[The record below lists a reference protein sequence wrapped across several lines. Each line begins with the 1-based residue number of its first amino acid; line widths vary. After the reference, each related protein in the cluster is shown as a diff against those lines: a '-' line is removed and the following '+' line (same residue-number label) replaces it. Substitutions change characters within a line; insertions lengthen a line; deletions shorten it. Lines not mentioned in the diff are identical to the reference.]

1 MKRVFLFFWI
11 IFGLCLSLIEAQTRV
26 EYKLPDI
33 PGYVTLKGDFHIH
46 TFYSD
51 GSVAPEDRVREAWRD
66 GLDVIAITDHI
77 EHPNT
82 QFSPIDLN
90 KPYDLAIKTANEYG
104 ILLIKGGEIT
114 RSMPPGHFNVLF
126 VQDLNRFRKD
136 KLEDVYLEV
145 KRQQG
150 FMIWNHPGWSAQI
163 TDSMKWYPKHT
174 ELYDQ
179 NLLNGIEIHN
189 EREYYSKVFQWALD
203 KSLTIFANSDI
214 HAPIDFLFDPTKRE
228 HRAMTIVLA
237 KDRSIEAIKEAF
249 INHRT
254 LAIFDEKIYGSEQY
268 VKPFLENCI
277 VVSENITIPGR
288 TDEIYISLT
297 NISDFP
303 IHLVGLNNEQ
313 YQLPKSID
321 LHPSTTIRVKVSQI
335 KEMQKGINRLQL
347 SFKVANG
354 FISPEQNATI
364 SIPVEFMNWGVVKLE
379 KKSNLWYIYD
389 TFSTNKIEPMYSI
402 DNSSP
407 NISIQ
412 KPFYDKDSLHLKI
425 VAYKFEP
432 PVEISYISGTLFEL
446 SKTSLVYEADYFLHQ
461 GMNQKIVLKNEPHQK
476 YYGNGAETLLDGI
489 KGTNA
494 FTDGKWVGFKGNDL
508 DAVIT
513 FDSLTDISNVTLT
526 FLENNHS
533 WIFMPTQITIEISYD
548 GIHFK
553 SYYSTTIKPN
563 DTEQNGGIQTIQAQ
577 KKVKKVK
584 SIRVYAKNRGIC
596 PEWHNSKG
604 KACWL
609 FVSEIV
615 IK

>member
-1 MKRVFLFFWI
+1 MKQIILILGISIGILVF
-11 IFGLCLSLIEAQTRV
+11 GGSIEAQTRV

-33 PGYVTLKGDFHIH
+33 PGFVTLKGDFHIH

-51 GSVAPEDRVREAWRD
+51 GSVAPEDRVKEAWRD

-82 QFSPIDLN
+82 QFSPVDLN
-90 KPYDLAIKTANEYG
+90 KSYDLAIKTANEYG

-126 VQDLNRFRKD
+126 VQDLNRLRKE
-136 KLEDVYLEV
+136 KLEEVYMEV

-189 EREYYSKVFQWALD
+189 EREYYPKVFQWALD

-237 KDRSIEAIKEAF
+237 KDRSIEGVKDAF

-254 LAIFDEKIYGSEQY
+254 LAIFDEKIYGTESY
-268 VKPFLENCI
+268 LKPFIENCI
-277 VVSENITIPGR
+277 SVSENITIPGR
-288 TDEIYISLT
+288 TEEIYVSLT
-297 NISDFP
+297 NNSDFP
-303 IHLVGLNNEQ
+303 IHLEGMSNDQ
-313 YQLPKSID
+313 FQLPKKID
-321 LHPSTTIRVKVSQI
+321 LLPNTTVRVKVSQI
-335 KEMQKGINRLQL
+335 KSMQKGINRLQL
-347 SFKVANG
+347 PFKVLNG
-354 FISPEQNATI
+354 FMTPDQNVVITI
-364 SIPVEFMNWGVVKLE
+364 SVEFMNWGVVTLQKLTKDKWE
-379 KKSNLWYIYD
+379 AIPPILSPELNYWYSVDETQPGYTTLLPFQHAD
-389 TFSTNKIEPMYSI
+389 SI
-402 DNSSP
+402 HFKMSAIHN
-407 NISIQ
+407 NNQFGQI
-412 KPFYDKDSLHLKI
+412 
-425 VAYKFEP
+425 
-432 PVEISYISGTLFEL
+432 
-446 SKTSLVYEADYFLHQ
+446 YEADYFLHQ

-513 FDSLTDISNVTLT
+513 FDSLTDISNVSIS

-577 KKVKKVK
+577 KKGQKVK
-584 SIRVYAKNRGIC
+584 AIRVYAKNRGVC

-609 FVSEIV
+609 FVSEIE
-615 IK
+615 I

>member
-1 MKRVFLFFWI
+1 MKQIFLILGISIGILVF
-11 IFGLCLSLIEAQTRV
+11 GGSIEAQTRV

-33 PGYVTLKGDFHIH
+33 PGFVTLKGDFHIH

-51 GSVAPEDRVREAWRD
+51 GSVAPEDRVKEAWRD

-77 EHPNT
+77 EYPNN

-90 KPYDLAIKTANEYG
+90 KSYDLAIKTANEYG

-126 VQDLNRFRKD
+126 VQDLNRLRKE
-136 KLEDVYLEV
+136 KLEDVYQEV

-189 EREYYSKVFQWALD
+189 EREYYPQVFQWALD

-214 HAPIDFLFDPTKRE
+214 HAPIDFLFDPAKKE

-237 KDRSIEAIKEAF
+237 KDRSIEGLKDAF

-303 IHLVGLNNEQ
+303 IHLLGLSNDQ
-313 YQLPKSID
+313 FQLPKTID
-321 LHPSTTIRVKVSQI
+321 LLPNTTVRVKVSQI
-335 KEMQKGINRLQL
+335 KSMQKGINRLQL
-347 SFKVANG
+347 PFKVLNG
-354 FISPEQNATI
+354 FMTPDQNVVITI
-364 SIPVEFMNWGVVKLE
+364 SVEFRNWGVVKIQ
-379 KKSNLWYIYD
+379 KH
-389 TFSTNKIEPMYSI
+389 TTNKWEVIPPILSPELNYWYSV
-402 DNSSP
+402 DETAP
-407 NISIQ
+407 GYTTLLPFQYADSIHFKMSAIHKN
-412 KPFYDKDSLHLKI
+412 KPFGQI
-425 VAYKFEP
+425 
-432 PVEISYISGTLFEL
+432 
-446 SKTSLVYEADYFLHQ
+446 YEADYFLHQ

-513 FDSLTDISNVTLT
+513 FDSLTDISNVSIS

-577 KKVKKVK
+577 KKGKKVK
-584 SIRVYAKNRGIC
+584 AIRVYAKNRGVC

-615 IK
+615 VR